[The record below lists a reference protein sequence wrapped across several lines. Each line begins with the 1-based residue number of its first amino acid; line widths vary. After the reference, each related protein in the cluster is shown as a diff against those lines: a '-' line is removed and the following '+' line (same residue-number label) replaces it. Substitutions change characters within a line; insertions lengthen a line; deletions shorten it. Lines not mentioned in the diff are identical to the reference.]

1 MDRKA
6 SHVIPEGLGRRLF
19 DLEMNRCTKHDQMS
33 DTSTTKVQ
41 YMHMRQ
47 EPNVAPDKTRHA
59 GSQNGEGKHSSESR
73 K

>member
-1 MDRKA
+1 
-6 SHVIPEGLGRRLF
+6 
-19 DLEMNRCTKHDQMS
+19 MS

-59 GSQNGEGKHSSESR
+59 GSQNGESKAQQRESKVDSR
-73 K
+73 SDHQ